1 MKLLTSVTLAVVLA
15 LSAGW
20 VWGASGKSA
29 VEQARRVLEERA
41 DLAEVRALV
50 LDGRV
55 SLFLLN
61 FGDERRRFESAQAIV
76 TRAQTRLRETS
87 QAERAGQ
94 LEIVLAHL
102 KDAGRLAT
110 ALDQGAQ
117 SAADSALQTLKSVEK
132 PATGP

>member
-1 MKLLTSVTLAVVLA
+1 MKFVGWIAGAVVLA
-15 LSAGW
+15 GAAGW

-29 VEQARRVLEERA
+29 VELERRAIEERA
-41 DLAEVRALV
+41 ALTEARALV

-55 SLFLLN
+55 SLFLSN
-61 FGDERRRFESAQAIV
+61 FGDASRHFQAAGVILVSAQ
-76 TRAQTRLRETS
+76 RRLRETS

-102 KDAGRLAT
+102 RDALRLST

-117 SAADSALQTLKSVEK
+117 NAADQALQTLKSVVRE
-132 PATGP
+132 

>member
-1 MKLLTSVTLAVVLA
+1 MKLLTSVTLALVLA

-20 VWGASGKSA
+20 VWGASGKSV
-29 VEQARRVLEERA
+29 VEQERRLLEERA
-41 DLAEVRALV
+41 DLAEARALV

-61 FGDERRRFESAQAIV
+61 FGDARRRFESAQAIV
-76 TRAQTRLRETS
+76 GRAQTRLRETS

-102 KDAGRLAT
+102 KDAGRLAS

-117 SAADSALQTLKSVEK
+117 SAADIALQTLKSLEVR
-132 PATGP
+132 